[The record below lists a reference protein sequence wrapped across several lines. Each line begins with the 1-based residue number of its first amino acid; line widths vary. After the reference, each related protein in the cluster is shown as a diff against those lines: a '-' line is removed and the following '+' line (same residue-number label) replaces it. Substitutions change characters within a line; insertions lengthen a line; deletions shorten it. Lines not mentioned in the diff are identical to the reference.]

1 MNILNVLVKQFQQQ
15 IDKIELSSKDGSK
28 KIFKHLNIINNNYI
42 ANEIDDNINV
52 KITNNYFN
60 ILFLQNLNNL
70 DSKLLFY
77 LIFNLKRLLEYNDSK
92 TNITNMVIKLIH
104 FHLIII
110 IFHMKIFK

>member
-1 MNILNVLVKQFQQQ
+1 MNVLNVLVQFQQQ

-28 KIFKHLNIINNNYI
+28 KIFKHLNIINNYI

-70 DSKLLFY
+70 DQNYYF
-77 LIFNLKRLLEYNDSK
+77 
-92 TNITNMVIKLIH
+92 T
-104 FHLIII
+104 
-110 IFHMKIFK
+110 